1 MNYELTQH
9 ARDVLAERN
18 ITIEWLE
25 RTLREP
31 ELKQP
36 DPKDATLER
45 RYRKIPEHENRV
57 LRVVVNTT
65 VAPERVV
72 GVYFD
77 RTMKGK
83 L

>member
-9 ARDVLAERN
+9 AREVLAERQ
-18 ITIEWLE
+18 IRVEWLE
-25 RTLREP
+25 RALRAP
-31 ELKQP
+31 ELKRP
-36 DPKDATLER
+36 DPADATQER

-57 LRVVVNTT
+57 LRVVVNTA

-72 GVYFD
+72 SVYFD

>member
-9 ARDVLAERN
+9 AREVLAERR
-18 ITIEWLE
+18 IRVEWLE
-25 RTLREP
+25 RALSEP

-36 DPKDATLER
+36 DPADATLER

-72 GVYFD
+72 SVYFD

>member
-9 ARDVLAERN
+9 ARDVLAERH
-18 ITIEWLE
+18 IPVEWLE
-25 RTLREP
+25 RALREP
-31 ELKQP
+31 QLKQP
-36 DPKDATLER
+36 DPADATLER
-45 RYRKIPEHENRV
+45 RYRKIPEHGSRV

-65 VAPERVV
+65 VAPERV
-72 GVYFD
+72 GRVYFD

>member
-1 MNYELTQH
+1 MSYELTQH
-9 ARDVLAERN
+9 ARDVLAERH
-18 ITIEWLE
+18 IPEEWLE
-25 RTLREP
+25 RALHKP

-36 DPKDATLER
+36 DPADATLER

-72 GVYFD
+72 SVYFD

>member
-9 ARDVLAERN
+9 AKDVLAERQ
-18 ITIEWLE
+18 IPVEWME
-25 RTLREP
+25 RVLGQP
-31 ELKQP
+31 ELKLP
-36 DPKDATLER
+36 DPTDAALER
-45 RYRKIPEHENRV
+45 RYRKIPEQGNQV

-72 GVYFD
+72 SVYFD
-77 RTMKGK
+77 RAMKGK

>member
-9 ARDVLAERN
+9 ARDVLAERQLPV
-18 ITIEWLE
+18 EWPE
-25 RTLREP
+25 RALREP
-31 ELKQP
+31 ELGQP
-36 DPKDATLER
+36 DPTEATLER
-45 RYRKIPEHENRV
+45 RYRQIPERGNRV

-72 GVYFD
+72 SVYFD

>member
-9 ARDVLAERN
+9 ARDVLAERH
-18 ITIEWLE
+18 IRVEWME
-25 RTLREP
+25 RALVEP
-31 ELKQP
+31 ELKLP
-36 DPKDATLER
+36 DPTDATLER

-72 GVYFD
+72 SVHFD